1 MTNTKKMHKIPS
13 FEEILKLYSDLDTDD
28 KMTFFNEK
36 LKLYLSD
43 KTAEEKKFVGKIF
56 LSLTRDY
63 AEMLLASLE
72 KKGDINSLEKIQKM
86 LMGFTPSV

>member
-1 MTNTKKMHKIPS
+1 MTKTNNIPS
-13 FEEILKLYSDLDTDD
+13 FEEILKLFTDLDTDV
-28 KMTFFNEK
+28 KMAYFNIK
-36 LKLYLSD
+36 LKLYLSN

-63 AEMLLASLE
+63 AERLLEALE
-72 KKGDINSLEKIQKM
+72 KKGDIDSLEKMQKM